1 MPAPFVFPGK
11 GVYSAHP
18 RPGLV
23 TGCARLIPFPAMAA
37 SLSDDLEFRALK
49 IMYSAGSHG
58 VLQKHL
64 FGRLSP
70 ARTEKKL
77 NAVAMLQEGGYA
89 LRAIS
94 QRVTSRWGF
103 VWTITNEGKA
113 EYVRRLAKRDK
124 PAPVLP

>member
-1 MPAPFVFPGK
+1 
-11 GVYSAHP
+11 
-18 RPGLV
+18 
-23 TGCARLIPFPAMAA
+23 MAA

-70 ARTEKKL
+70 ARTANKL
-77 NAVAMLQEGGYA
+77 NAVAALQAGGFA
-89 LRAIS
+89 ERAIS

-103 VWTITNEGKA
+103 VWTITNAGKS
-113 EYVRRLAKRDK
+113 EYVRRLALRDSGGAAVK
-124 PAPVLP
+124 